1 MHHEILLLIVPLVPA
16 FIVPLLGKRGPA
28 AQWLGFA
35 AYVAGALYA
44 ASLLPAVLVEP
55 RTVVVGNWLA
65 PFGISLWL
73 SPLSLGAVLAVYAV
87 AALAS
92 ASALGGTSGDQPR
105 SVLLHALFVTG
116 SIGMVMTTDVFNAFV
131 FLEVASI
138 AAFALVAFG
147 AQQQPG
153 ATAGDQVPNV
163 SGGGAGV
170 AVSDASRARSDG
182 EAAKPAPTLAAR
194 TAATSGA
201 LRYLVVA
208 QVASLLML
216 VGIGLLYSATGMLTI
231 PLLASFTAMAPRFAL
246 LTGVLLLLPVLL
258 EAEIFPMNLWVG
270 RAYHGASA
278 RFGLSLSGIGATAGV
293 VLLARFLLALMGEA
307 STFAAAVPSL
317 RAFVLLLAVASL
329 VLGELAALQEADLKK
344 VLAYSTVGQVGVVA
358 VGLAIGSAE
367 SVRWALF
374 LVLAHAVAKSLLFL
388 LAGEF
393 SAWAGSSRWDAMRG
407 LGRARPLTAGLFALA
422 ALSIMGMPL
431 FAGFWGKLG
440 IVRASIEA
448 GGLAV
453 VGTVAVLVASVV
465 EGVYFMRI
473 THRLFEADGP
483 PKTPSRLRL
492 GVLIPAL
499 ALAAVVLLLGLYPRL
514 VDPIMTNAAEEL
526 SDPVAQYGRLF
537 RASGGIR

>member
-1 MHHEILLLIVPLVPA
+1 MHHEVLLLIVPLVSA
-16 FIVPLLGKRGPA
+16 FIVPLLGKGRRQA
-28 AQWLGFA
+28 AAWIGFA
-35 AYVAGALYA
+35 AYVVGTLYA
-44 ASLLPAVLVEP
+44 ATLLPAVLVEP

-73 SPLSLGAVLAVYAV
+73 SPLSLGAVLVIYGV
-87 AALAS
+87 ATLVS
-92 ASALGGTSGDQPR
+92 ASTLGGASGEQPR

-147 AQQQPG
+147 DPERAVV
-153 ATAGDQVPNV
+153 TTGDQVSDV
-163 SGGGAGV
+163 SGKGAG
-170 AVSDASRARSDG
+170 
-182 EAAKPAPTLAAR
+182 
-194 TAATSGA
+194 SGA

-216 VGIGLLYSATGMLTI
+216 VGIGLLYSATAVLAI

-278 RFGLSLSGIGATAGV
+278 RFGLALSGIGATAGA

-307 STFAAAVPSL
+307 STFGAAAASL
-317 RAFVLLLAVASL
+317 RAFVLVLAVASL
-329 VLGELAALQEADLKK
+329 VLGELAALQERDLKK
-344 VLAYSTVGQVGVVA
+344 VLAYSTVGQVGVVT
-358 VGLAIGSAE
+358 VGLAIGSPE

-374 LVLAHAVAKSLLFL
+374 LVLAHVAAKSLLFL
-388 LAGEF
+388 LVGEL
-393 SAWAGSSRWDAMRG
+393 SSWAGSSRWEAMRG
-407 LGRARPLTAGLFALA
+407 LGRARPIVAGFFALA

-453 VGTVAVLVASVV
+453 VGTAAVLLASVV

-473 THRLFEADGP
+473 THHLFESGEQPNAP
-483 PKTPSRLRL
+483 TRLRL
-492 GVLIPAL
+492 GALIPAL
-499 ALAAVVLLLGLYPRL
+499 VLAAAVLLLGLYPGL
-514 VDPIMTNAAEEL
+514 VDPIMTDAAAEL
-526 SDPVAQYGRLF
+526 SNPVAEYGELF
-537 RASGGIR
+537 RASGGMR